1 MAGGILV
8 TGADG
13 QLGRALQQHSGL
25 VRGRALHFFGRGG
38 LDISDAGSIERA
50 MALCRPAVVIN
61 TAAYTAVDRAETEPE
76 AAAAVNERGAAL
88 LAEAC
93 ARRGVRL
100 FHISTDYVYH
110 NDIRRPLL
118 EGDPL
123 APRGVYA
130 RTKLAGEQ
138 AVMDADKGHVIIRTS
153 WLYGLE
159 GHNFVRT
166 MLRLAGESRA
176 LRVVDD
182 QIGSPSFAGDL
193 AVALWR
199 LCEKSE
205 QGELPGGVYNY
216 ANQGQTSWYGLAA
229 RVFEIAGVD
238 ALLSPC
244 TTADYP
250 TPAVRPPYSVLDTGK
265 LSAVLGSRPRDWK
278 EALAEAVPY
287 IQKVPE

>member
-1 MAGGILV
+1 MV

-13 QLGRALQQHSGL
+13 QLGRALQQHSGQ

-38 LDISDAGSIERA
+38 LDVRDAVSIDRA
-50 MALCRPAVVIN
+50 MALCRPAIVIN

-76 AAAAVNERGAAL
+76 VAAAVNERGAAL

-93 ARRGVRL
+93 SRCGARL
-100 FHISTDYVYH
+100 FHLSTDYVYH
-110 NDIRRPLL
+110 NDVRRPLL
-118 EGDPL
+118 EDDPL

-138 AVMDADKGHVIIRTS
+138 AVMGVDKDHVIIRTS

-166 MLRLAGESRA
+166 MLRLAGEARA

-182 QIGSPSFAGDL
+182 QIGSPCFAGDL
-193 AVALWR
+193 AMALWR
-199 LCEKSE
+199 LCEKSG

-216 ANQGQTSWYGLAA
+216 ANSGQTSWYGLAV

-244 TTADYP
+244 ATADYP
-250 TPAVRPPYSVLDTGK
+250 SPAERPPYSVLDTGK
-265 LSAVLGSRPRDWK
+265 LSAILGSRPRAWEK
-278 EALAEAVPY
+278 ALAEAVPY
-287 IQKVPE
+287 IQKVRV